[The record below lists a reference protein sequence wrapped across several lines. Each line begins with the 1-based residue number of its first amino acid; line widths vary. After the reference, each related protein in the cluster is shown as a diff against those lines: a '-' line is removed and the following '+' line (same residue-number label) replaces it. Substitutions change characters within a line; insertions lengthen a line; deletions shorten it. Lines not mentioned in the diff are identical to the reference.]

1 MVMWR
6 RRTLKMNSLVASQ
19 VYTQRSVNMD
29 TTKLFIFSV
38 LLLLV
43 ITTVSTKSLDSQA
56 DSDEPRSCKKYGEAC
71 GLDLSGIA
79 VRVCFVIPPG
89 GALGTQ
95 PGPGATTT
103 SLHRNIIGNTS
114 FWNFFCCKQHNWM
127 NKYS

>member
-71 GLDLSGIA
+71 GLDLIRHCCEGLFCDTTWWS
-79 VRVCFVIPPG
+79 PG
-89 GALGTQ
+89 DPTWARCND
-95 PGPGATTT
+95 
-103 SLHRNIIGNTS
+103 H
-114 FWNFFCCKQHNWM
+114 
-127 NKYS
+127 